1 MITKMTKYAFLVF
14 HSEYIAFV
22 EQLQKAGVV
31 HIEQKAEGLPEDEEI
46 AAKLKI
52 QQEARDTLK
61 TLKIRNVEAG
71 EITTTLEPDEIV
83 QKTKYLNLKLDVKKA
98 DLLQVAKEI
107 ALLQPWG
114 KFSWSTID
122 KLKEAGQH
130 IFFYTCSQSKFDQ
143 EWKEQYQ
150 LFEIT
155 LEKSINHFIIIT
167 STPEPPVMNADLVKL
182 PQHSL
187 KELKEKQNTIE
198 LEVEAI
204 NQELDQLASSSHTVL
219 QETIDQL
226 HDEISFKSV
235 VLTARSEAE
244 DKLKILDGW
253 VPEDSEQELVQWL
266 ESGGYYYVTGSP
278 TESDDVP
285 VKLKNNRFARLFEP
299 IGALYALPSYN
310 ELDLTPFFAPF
321 YWLFFGFCLGDAGY
335 GALLVLAGGILSWKM
350 KTLQMKRMM
359 NLVALLG
366 VSTILFG
373 IITGT
378 VFGINLYDQEWGIY
392 GPLNQKLAQQGKSIN
407 DVMFTVAIGFGAIQ
421 ILFGMLLKAFN
432 EIRKQGWKYSIGTF
446 GWLILLI
453 GTVALYPFNKE
464 EFQVLNY
471 IQYAI
476 WGVAGVMI
484 FLLNSPG
491 KGIFANIGLGLWG
504 AYNMATGLLGDLLSY
519 IRLFA
524 LGISSAILGYVF
536 NMLSSQLSGSI
547 PVLSFLIMVVI
558 LLIGHGINM
567 FMSSLGS
574 FVHSMRLTFVEF
586 YKNADFEGQGK
597 PYQPFSKK

>member
-22 EQLQKAGVV
+22 EQLQKVGVV
-31 HIEQKAEGLPEDEEI
+31 HIEQKSEGLPEDEEI
-46 AAKLKI
+46 AAG
-52 QQEARDTLK
+52 LK
-61 TLKIRNVEAG
+61 TQQQMRDVLKQLKARTVEQSDKGA
-71 EITTTLEPDEIV
+71 TLSATEVVEHTRSLTQQLEDK
-83 QKTKYLNLKLDVKKA
+83 KTE
-98 DLLQVAKEI
+98 LQHIQKEI
-107 ALLQPWG
+107 NLLQPWG
-114 KFSWSTID
+114 LFSWETID
-122 KLKEAGQH
+122 RLKEAGH
-130 IFFYTCSQSKFDQ
+130 FLHFFSCGQSKFDP
-143 EWKEQYQ
+143 EWKDQYE
-150 LFEIT
+150 LFEINF
-155 LEKSINHFIIIT
+155 EKSINHFIIIT
-167 STPEPPVMNADLVKL
+167 STPEPPVLNADLVKL
-182 PQHSL
+182 PAINL
-187 KELKEKQNTIE
+187 KELDEKQKEIGLEIE
-198 LEVEAI
+198 SI
-204 NQELDQLASSSHTVL
+204 NQQLDELASSSLAVL
-219 QETIDQL
+219 QESIDQL
-226 HDEISFKSV
+226 HNEISFKSV
-235 VLTARSEAE
+235 ILNAHSEAE
-244 DKLKILDGW
+244 DKLRILEGW
-253 VPEDSEQELVQWL
+253 VPVDSEQELIQLL
-266 ESGGYYYVTGSP
+266 EAGGTYYVTSAP
-278 TESDDVP
+278 SEKDNVP

-310 ELDLTPFFAPF
+310 ELDLTPYFAPF

-335 GALLVLAGGILSWKM
+335 GALLVIAGLIFAQRSK
-350 KTLQMKRMM
+350 KLQMKQIM

-366 VSTILFG
+366 ASTILFG
-373 IITGT
+373 LITGT
-378 VFGINLYDQEWGIY
+378 VFGINLYDQKWGIY
-392 GPLNQKLAQQGKSIN
+392 GMLNERLAEQGKTIN
-407 DVMFTVAIGFGAIQ
+407 DVMFTVALVFGAIQ

-446 GWLILLI
+446 GWLVLLI

-464 EFQVLNY
+464 ELPFLNF
-471 IQYAI
+471 IQYGI

-504 AYNMATGLLGDLLSY
+504 AYNMVTGLLGDLLSY

-536 NMLSSQLSGSI
+536 NMLSSQMSGSI

-558 LLIGHGINM
+558 LFIGHGINM

>member
-22 EQLQKAGVV
+22 EQLQKVGVV
-31 HIEQKAEGLPEDEEI
+31 HIEQKSEGLPEDEDI
-46 AAKLKI
+46 AAG
-52 QQEARDTLK
+52 LK
-61 TLKIRNVEAG
+61 TQQQMRDVLKQLKARTVEQSDKG
-71 EITTTLEPDEIV
+71 TTLSATEVVEHTRSLTQQLEDK
-83 QKTKYLNLKLDVKKA
+83 KTE
-98 DLLQVAKEI
+98 LQHIQKEI
-107 ALLQPWG
+107 NLLQPWG
-114 KFSWSTID
+114 LFSWETID
-122 KLKEAGQH
+122 RLKEAGH
-130 IFFYTCSQSKFDQ
+130 FLHFFSCGQSKFDP
-143 EWKEQYQ
+143 EWKDQYE
-150 LFEIT
+150 LFEINF
-155 LEKSINHFIIIT
+155 EKSINHFIIIT
-167 STPEPPVMNADLVKL
+167 STPEPPVLNADLVKL
-182 PQHSL
+182 PAINL
-187 KELKEKQNTIE
+187 KELDEKQKEIGLEIE
-198 LEVEAI
+198 SI
-204 NQELDQLASSSHTVL
+204 NQQLDELASSSLAVL
-219 QETIDQL
+219 QESIDQL
-226 HDEISFKSV
+226 HNEISFKSV
-235 VLTARSEAE
+235 ILNAHSEAE
-244 DKLKILDGW
+244 DKLRILEGW
-253 VPEDSEQELVQWL
+253 VPVDSEQELIQLL
-266 ESGGYYYVTGSP
+266 EAGGTYYVTSAP
-278 TESDDVP
+278 SEKDNVP

-310 ELDLTPFFAPF
+310 ELDLTPYFAPF

-335 GALLVLAGGILSWKM
+335 GALLVIAGLIFAQRSK
-350 KTLQMKRMM
+350 KLQMKQIM

-366 VSTILFG
+366 ASTILFG
-373 IITGT
+373 LITGT
-378 VFGINLYDQEWGIY
+378 VFGINLYDQKWGIY
-392 GPLNQKLAQQGKSIN
+392 GMLNERLAEQGKTIN
-407 DVMFTVAIGFGAIQ
+407 DVMFTVALVFGAIQ

-446 GWLILLI
+446 GWLVLLI

-464 EFQVLNY
+464 ELPFLNF
-471 IQYAI
+471 IQYGI

-504 AYNMATGLLGDLLSY
+504 AYNMVTGLLGDLLSY

-536 NMLSSQLSGSI
+536 NMLSSQMSGSI

-558 LLIGHGINM
+558 LFIGHGINM

>member
-1 MITKMTKYAFLVF
+1 M
-14 HSEYIAFV
+14 
-22 EQLQKAGVV
+22 
-31 HIEQKAEGLPEDEEI
+31 
-46 AAKLKI
+46 
-52 QQEARDTLK
+52 
-61 TLKIRNVEAG
+61 
-71 EITTTLEPDEIV
+71 
-83 QKTKYLNLKLDVKKA
+83 
-98 DLLQVAKEI
+98 AKEI

-235 VLTARSEAE
+235 VLTARTEAE